1 MAKVIGIHRLE
12 LKPGVPG
19 EQVQALAT
27 QITREMQIP
36 GVTITLGQG
45 DRGERAGQYVMLI
58 EIDSV
63 ETRDRY
69 FPVPLGEPSD
79 EWKQHA
85 AAYGSIFEQFEAVF
99 TDFPDPLYTDYV
111 IAGE

>member
-12 LKPGVPG
+12 LKPGVTE

-36 GVTITLGQG
+36 GGTVTLGQG
-45 DRGERAGQYVMLI
+45 DRGERAGQYVMII

-69 FPVPLGEPSD
+69 FPR
-79 EWKQHA
+79 
-85 AAYGSIFEQFEAVF
+85 SIRRAFRRVEA
-99 TDFPDPLYTDYV
+99 TRSRLRANLRA
-111 IAGE
+111 I